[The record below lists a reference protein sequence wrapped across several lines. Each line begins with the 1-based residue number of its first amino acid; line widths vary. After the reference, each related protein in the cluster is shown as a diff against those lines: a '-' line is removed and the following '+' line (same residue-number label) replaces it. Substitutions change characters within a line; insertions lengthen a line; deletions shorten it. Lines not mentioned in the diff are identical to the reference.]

1 MYNPAMNSAEFVEE
15 LERENAEVI
24 GRMAAAPPAESST
37 SPDVLALLRIALKN
51 ELEASELAAHWMPS
65 TPELDV
71 KLGLARQV
79 GDEAKH
85 YRLLEA
91 RYRELGGDPA
101 FDPRQGGYSQLFE
114 YLTALHSSV
123 ERLAAGQFTRE
134 AIAERRNAMFIDYL
148 DSVGDGETARLYRE
162 IIQPDEEYHH
172 QLGRAMLLRYATTT
186 QLQEAARA
194 ACRKTLE
201 IAEKLRAGAVARTGV
216 YQIPGC

>member
-1 MYNPAMNSAEFVEE
+1 VDSSEFVEE
-15 LERENAEVI
+15 LERFNREILE
-24 GRMAAAPPAESST
+24 GMAAGEHDTSSIKVGV
-37 SPDVLALLRIALKN
+37 VLLIPIALKN

-85 YRLLEA
+85 YRLLETRFA
-91 RYRELGGDPA
+91 ELGGKVSE
-101 FDPRQGGYSQLFE
+101 FDPRAGGYTPLYQ
-114 YLTALHSSV
+114 YLSGLETSV

-134 AIAERRNAMFIDYL
+134 AIAQRRNEMFIEYL
-148 DSVGDGETARLYRE
+148 QEVGDSATASIYTD
-162 IIQPDEEYHH
+162 IIQPDELHH
-172 QLGRAMLLRYATTT
+172 QQLGKRMLLKYARSRES
-186 QLQEAARA
+186 QEAARE

-201 IAEKLRAGAVARTGV
+201 IAEKLRAGAIAQTGI

>member
-1 MYNPAMNSAEFVEE
+1 MDSEEFVAD
-15 LERENAEVI
+15 LERENHETI
-24 GRMAAAPPAESST
+24 GRMAASEVSEARAK
-37 SPDVLALLRIALKN
+37 PDVLALLRIALKN

-91 RYRELGGDPA
+91 RYRELGGDA
-101 FDPRQGGYSQLFE
+101 GYDPRAGGYTPLFQ
-114 YLTALHSSV
+114 YLAALPTSV

-134 AIAERRNAMFIDYL
+134 ALAGRRNQMFIAYL
-148 DSVGDGETARLYRE
+148 EAVGDTETAKLYSDV
-162 IIQPDEEYHH
+162 IQPDEEYHH
-172 QLGRAMLLRYATTT
+172 QLGRAMLLRYATAPRV
-186 QLQEAARA
+186 QEAARA

-201 IAEKLRAGAVARTGV
+201 IAEQLRAGAIARTGV

>member
-1 MYNPAMNSAEFVEE
+1 MNSREFVEE
-15 LERENAEVI
+15 LERSNEAI
-24 GRMAAAPPAESST
+24 LARMGPADDPHT
-37 SPDVLALLRIALKN
+37 SCKVDVLALLRIALKN

-91 RYRELGGDPA
+91 RYRELAGKPEE
-101 FDPRQGGYSQLFE
+101 FDPRSGGYSQLFE
-114 YLTALHSSV
+114 YLTGLTTSV

-134 AIAERRNAMFIDYL
+134 ALAQRRNEMFIEYL
-148 DSVGDGETARLYRE
+148 LQIGDRETARIYRE
-162 IIQPDEEYHH
+162 IIQPDEGFHH
-172 QLGRAMLLRYATTT
+172 ELGRSMLLKYANTPDE
-186 QLQEAARA
+186 QRAARE
-194 ACRKTLE
+194 ACLKTLE
-201 IAEKLRAGAVARTGV
+201 IADKLRTGAIEKTGI

>member
-1 MYNPAMNSAEFVEE
+1 VDSREFVEE
-15 LERENAEVI
+15 LERSNQQILA
-24 GRMAAAPPAESST
+24 GMAAGEHDTSSVKV
-37 SPDVLALLRIALKN
+37 DVVALIRIALKN

-85 YRLLEA
+85 YRLLEV
-91 RYRELGGDPA
+91 RFHDLGGNVME
-101 FDPRQGGYSQLFE
+101 FDPRAGGYTPLYQ
-114 YLTALHSSV
+114 YLSGLETSV

-134 AIAERRNAMFIDYL
+134 AIAQRRNEMFIEYL
-148 DSVGDGETARLYRE
+148 QQIGDSATASIYTD
-162 IIQPDEEYHH
+162 IIQPDEVHH
-172 QLGRAMLLRYATTT
+172 QELGKKMLLKYAISKES
-186 QLQEAARA
+186 QQAARD

-201 IAEKLRAGAVARTGV
+201 IAEKLRAGAIARTGI

>member
-1 MYNPAMNSAEFVEE
+1 MDSEEFVAD
-15 LERENAEVI
+15 LERENLETI
-24 GRMAAAPPAESST
+24 GRMAASEVSEARAK
-37 SPDVLALLRIALKN
+37 PDVLALLRIALKN

-91 RYRELGGDPA
+91 RYRELGGDPGY
-101 FDPRQGGYSQLFE
+101 DPRAGGYTPLFQ
-114 YLTALHSSV
+114 YLAALPTSV

-134 AIAERRNAMFIDYL
+134 ALAGRRNQMFIAYL
-148 DSVGDGETARLYRE
+148 EAVGDTETAKLYSDV
-162 IIQPDEEYHH
+162 IQPDEEYHH
-172 QLGRAMLLRYATTT
+172 QLGRAMLLRYATAPA
-186 QLQEAARA
+186 LQEAARF

-201 IAEKLRAGAVARTGV
+201 IAEKLRAGAIARTGV

>member
-1 MYNPAMNSAEFVEE
+1 MNSDEFVAE
-15 LERENAEVI
+15 LERDNAEVI
-24 GRMAAAPPAESST
+24 GRMAAAPPSEHSA

-101 FDPRQGGYSQLFE
+101 FDPRQGGYSPLFE
-114 YLTALHSSV
+114 YLTELPSSV

-134 AIAERRNAMFIDYL
+134 AIAERRNAMFIEYL
-148 DSVGDGETARLYRE
+148 DSVGDRETARLYRE
-162 IIQPDEEYHH
+162 VIQPDEEYHH
-172 QLGRAMLLRYATTT
+172 QLGRTMLLRYATTEH
-186 QLQEAARA
+186 LQQAARA
-194 ACRKTLE
+194 ACRKKLE
-201 IAEKLRAGAVARTGV
+201 IAEKLRAGAIARTGV

>member
-1 MYNPAMNSAEFVEE
+1 MNSTEFVDD
-15 LERENAEVI
+15 LERENADAI
-24 GRMAAAPPAESST
+24 GHMASSAASESRT
-37 SPDVLALLRIALKN
+37 APDVLALLRIALKN

-71 KLGLARQV
+71 KLGFARQV

-91 RYRELGGDPA
+91 RYRELGGDSA
-101 FDPRQGGYSQLFE
+101 FDPRQGGYSPLFE
-114 YLTALHSSV
+114 YLTALPSSV

-134 AIAERRNAMFIDYL
+134 AIAERRNAMFIEYL
-148 DSVGDGETARLYRE
+148 DSIGDAETARLYRE
-162 IIQPDEEYHH
+162 VIQPDEEYHH
-172 QLGRAMLLRYATTT
+172 QLGRTMLLRYATTAP
-186 QLQEAARA
+186 LQEAARA

-201 IAEKLRAGAVARTGV
+201 IAEKLRAGAMARTGI

>member
-1 MYNPAMNSAEFVEE
+1 MDSREFVEE
-15 LERENAEVI
+15 LERSNQQILA
-24 GRMAAAPPAESST
+24 GMAAGEHDTSSVKV
-37 SPDVLALLRIALKN
+37 DVVALIRIALKN

-91 RYRELGGDPA
+91 RFLDLGGNVME
-101 FDPRQGGYSQLFE
+101 FDPRAGGYTPLYQ
-114 YLTALHSSV
+114 YLSGLETSV

-134 AIAERRNAMFIDYL
+134 AIAQRRNEMFIEYL
-148 DSVGDGETARLYRE
+148 QQIGDSATASIYTD
-162 IIQPDEEYHH
+162 IIQPDEVHH
-172 QLGRAMLLRYATTT
+172 QELGKKMLLKYAIS
-186 QLQEAARA
+186 QESQQAARE

-201 IAEKLRAGAVARTGV
+201 IAEKLRAGAIARTGI